1 MSTKMEK
8 DTDSQINEA
17 KNIRKSN
24 SFIFII

>member
-8 DTDSQINEA
+8 DTNSQINEA
-17 KNIRKSN
+17 ENIRKSN

>member
-8 DTDSQINEA
+8 DADSQINEA